1 MDVNDGK
8 WWSVVHG
15 VIHKLLTQHKLNG
28 KRISHRE
35 KTNLALGQRSVTVD
49 RYIMY
54 GNILY
59 LDKAHT

>member
-1 MDVNDGK
+1 M
-8 WWSVVHG
+8 VVSSAW
-15 VIHKLLTQHKLNG
+15 HKLNVV
-28 KRISHRE
+28 RISHRE
-35 KTNLALGQRSVTVD
+35 KTKLALGQRSVIED